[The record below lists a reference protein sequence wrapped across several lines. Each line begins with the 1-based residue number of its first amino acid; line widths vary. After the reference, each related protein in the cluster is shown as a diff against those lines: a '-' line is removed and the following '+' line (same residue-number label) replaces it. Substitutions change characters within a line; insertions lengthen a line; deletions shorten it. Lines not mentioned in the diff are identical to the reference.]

1 MFRLSKSKVM
11 SGLQCPKRVY
21 LEIHHPELI
30 QYSEGTEQAFDI
42 GHEVGEAA
50 RRQFPQGILIDP
62 DQALA
67 ASLNETDQQIAATED
82 QVLFEPT
89 FQHESVLIKA
99 DVLVKIDGAYNLI
112 EVKASTSVKD
122 HYLKDM
128 AIQRWVIGGAGVP
141 ILHARLWHIDNSF
154 VYAGDGNYAGLFS
167 EVEVTG
173 EVERLQEQVP
183 AWVAQCQTVLAS
195 PVPDVAV
202 GQQCHDPYEC
212 PFLYH
217 CAPEQTEFP
226 VTILPNGGK
235 LVTTLL
241 EEGFTDLRD
250 VPGDRLEKEKH
261 LRVWRVTKS
270 GEAELDRECGDILR
284 GYRYP
289 RFYLDFETIQ
299 FAVPIWAG
307 TRPYE
312 QLPFQWSCHVE
323 TESGRLEHREFL
335 DTIGESPMRRFAESL
350 IEALKS
356 AGPIFVYSSYEKTTL
371 RNLAERFPDLA
382 PNLDAI
388 IARLVDLYPLAKA
401 YYYHP
406 AMMGHWSIKDVLP
419 TIAPEL
425 AYDNDSLGEVRD
437 GGGAQVAYREI
448 IAAGTSAERR
458 SALVSDLKNY
468 CARDTLAM
476 VEVVR
481 FFEGRSRQ

>member
-11 SGLQCPKRVY
+11 SGLQCPKRLY

-30 QYSEGTEQAFDI
+30 QYSEGTEQAFNT

-67 ASLNETDQQIAATED
+67 ASLSETDQQIAATKD

-89 FQHESVLIKA
+89 FQYDS
-99 DVLVKIDGAYNLI
+99 VLVKADALVKTDGTYNLI

-122 HYLKDM
+122 HYLKDI
-128 AIQRWVIGGAGVP
+128 AIQRWVIGGAGYPVRHS
-141 ILHARLWHIDNSF
+141 LLWHIDNSF
-154 VYAGDGNYAGLFS
+154 VYPGDGNYAGLFS

-183 AWVAQCQTVLAS
+183 TWVAQCQTVLAG
-195 PVPDVAV
+195 PVPDVAI
-202 GQQCHDPYEC
+202 GQQCHDPYGC
-212 PFLYH
+212 PFLDH
-217 CAPEQTEFP
+217 CAPEQTELP

-235 LVTTLL
+235 LVTALL

-250 VPGDRLEKEKH
+250 VPSDRLEKEKH

-270 GEAELDRECGDILR
+270 GEAELDHECGELLR
-284 GYRYP
+284 SYPCP

-323 TESGRLEHREFL
+323 TESGHLEHREFL
-335 DTIGESPMRRFAESL
+335 DTMGEPPMRRFAESL
-350 IEALKS
+350 IDALQNT
-356 AGPIFVYSSYEKTTL
+356 GPIFVYSSFEKTTL
-371 RNLAERFPDLA
+371 RNLAERFADIA
-382 PNLDAI
+382 PSLNAI
-388 IARLVDLYPLAKA
+388 IERLVDLLPLARA
-401 YYYHP
+401 HYYHP

-437 GGGAQVAYREI
+437 GTGAQVAYREI
-448 IAAGTSAERR
+448 IALDTPGERR
-458 SALVSDLKNY
+458 SALISDLKNY

-476 VEVVR
+476 VEVVW